1 MGDKKDLSTND
12 VNLMYVFFISFV
24 AALGGFLFGYDTAV
38 ISGTVGFLRS
48 YFNLAPAML
57 GWAVSCALVGCILG
71 VSVAGYLSD
80 KFGRKNVLIL
90 SAALFFVGAVGT
102 ALPKTFEQFI
112 LFRILGGMGIGVASM
127 ISPLYIAEVSPRH
140 LRGRMVTLYQLAITT
155 GIVLVYFVNYFIAGI
170 SDEAWGIQYG
180 WRIMFGSGTIPALF
194 FLSLIFVVPKSP
206 RWLVKKDKNDK
217 AMSVLTKIEGE
228 TLARVEMKAIKE
240 TLKEKDAPIKELFKP
255 GLRAVLF
262 IGIILAVFQQA
273 TGINSVIYY
282 APEIFKLIGGTTTNS
297 ALFQTAMVGTINMLF
312 TVIALF
318 TVDKWGRKPLM
329 LSGATSMGICLLC
342 LGIVFYVDAVG
353 AWVLPIVLLAIA
365 SFAYSL
371 GPVTWVVISE
381 IFPNRIRGRAVS
393 IAILCLWGANY
404 VVSQTFPM
412 MNENTWFIAKFNHAF
427 PFWVYALFCIMNA
440 IFIFIF
446 VPETKNKSLE
456 EIEKIWVKQ

>member
-1 MGDKKDLSTND
+1 M
-12 VNLMYVFFISFV
+12 
-24 AALGGFLFGYDTAV
+24 
-38 ISGTVGFLRS
+38 
-48 YFNLAPAML
+48 
-57 GWAVSCALVGCILG
+57 
-71 VSVAGYLSD
+71 
-80 KFGRKNVLIL
+80 
-90 SAALFFVGAVGT
+90 
-102 ALPKTFEQFI
+102 
-112 LFRILGGMGIGVASM
+112 
-127 ISPLYIAEVSPRH
+127 
-140 LRGRMVTLYQLAITT
+140 
-155 GIVLVYFVNYFIAGI
+155 
-170 SDEAWGIQYG
+170 
-180 WRIMFGSGTIPALF
+180 
-194 FLSLIFVVPKSP
+194 VPKSP

-412 MNENTWFIAKFNHAF
+412 MNENAWLIAKFNHAF